1 MIGWCQSKNHT
12 PSKLSSAS
20 GGTVEG
26 SVVTQREACHGCKS
40 TFATRT
46 VQLHEYVQQGL
57 LPSVIRGSKF
67 KDRAESVFAATARRA
82 IEHACSVDRK
92 AGVRIAPVIV
102 AASKTMKDCH
112 RPSVRSGAKL
122 ENRAGIRSAPACGR
136 AVERSRFIRDQFGKR
151 RPKRR
156 KTLGEPIKRG
166 WL

>member
-112 RPSVRSGAKL
+112 RPSVRS
-122 ENRAGIRSAPACGR
+122 APACGR

-166 WL
+166 WLAPAGLAALQ